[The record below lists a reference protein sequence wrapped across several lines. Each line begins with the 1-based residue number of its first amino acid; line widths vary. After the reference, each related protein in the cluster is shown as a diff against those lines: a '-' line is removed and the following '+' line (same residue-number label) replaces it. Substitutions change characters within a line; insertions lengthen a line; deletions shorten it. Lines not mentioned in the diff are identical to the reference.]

1 MATHHVIQAALQS
14 AVDDGVF
21 PGAQLAVRLRGE
33 LQCVA
38 VAGRLS
44 SEPPGLPVQ
53 PSTIYDLA
61 SLTKP
66 LATVTSVLLLIQGSK
81 VALEEPVQQVLAEL
95 DGVPIGQATVRDL
108 LAHRSGL
115 PGWRPLYAR
124 LEARGIVPALSGGS
138 QLVKQHVLQMIR
150 DEPLIY
156 ARGERSVYSDLGF
169 MLLGF
174 LVERLSGMALDLW
187 CEETIIRPL
196 RADPL
201 MFCPTAGRAQLG
213 VARPTVDASRIAPTE
228 RDEWRNR
235 LLRGEVHD
243 ENAAAMGGVAGHAG
257 LFGTV
262 ESVLAVSEAWLHAY
276 KGRWSILNEG
286 LVRQFTTRQEPASGS
301 SWALGWDTPSAPSSS
316 GSCFS
321 ERSFGHLGYTGTS
334 LWIDPLCEL
343 EVVLLSNRVHPNR
356 RNEKIKVF
364 RPFIHDL
371 AYREFVS
378 TE

>member
-33 LQCVA
+33 LQCVV

-53 PSTIYDLA
+53 PTTIYDLA

-66 LATVTSVLLLIQGSK
+66 LATVTSVLLLIQRAK
-81 VALEEPVQQVLAEL
+81 VALEDPVQEVLAEL
-95 DGVPIGQATVRDL
+95 EGAPIGQATVREL
-108 LAHRSGL
+108 LTHRSGL
-115 PGWRPLYAR
+115 PGWRPLYER
-124 LEARGIVPALSGGS
+124 LDVRGTAPGLSGGDHP
-138 QLVKQHVLQMIR
+138 VKQQVLQMIR

-156 ARGERSVYSDLGF
+156 ACGARSVYSDLGF
-169 MLLGF
+169 ILLAF
-174 LVERLSGMALDLW
+174 LVERLCGMALDLW
-187 CEETIIRPL
+187 CEDAVVQPL

-201 MFCPTAGRAQLG
+201 MFCPTAGRAQLD
-213 VARPTVDASRIAPTE
+213 VVRQIVDVSRIAPTE
-228 RDEWRNR
+228 QDEWRNR
-235 LLRGEVHD
+235 FLCGEVHD

-257 LFGTV
+257 LFGTA
-262 ESVLAVSEAWLHAY
+262 ESVLAVSGAWLRGYH
-276 KGRWSILNEG
+276 GRESILDGE
-286 LVRQFTTRQEPASGS
+286 LVRQFTTRQESSARS

-316 GSCFS
+316 GSRFS

-343 EVVLLSNRVHPNR
+343 EVVLLSNRVHPSR
-356 RNEKIKVF
+356 RNERIKVF
-364 RPFIHDL
+364 RPCIHDL
-371 AYREFVS
+371 VYREFVS
-378 TE
+378 A

>member
-1 MATHHVIQAALQS
+1 MAIHHVIQAALQL

-21 PGAQLAVRLRGE
+21 PGAVLAVRLRGA

-66 LATVTSVLLLIQGSK
+66 LVTVTSVLLLIQRAK
-81 VALEEPVQQVLAEL
+81 VALEDPVQQVLVEL
-95 DGVPIGQATVRDL
+95 EGALIGQVTVRDL
-108 LAHRSGL
+108 LTHRSGL
-115 PGWRPLYAR
+115 PGWRPLYER
-124 LEARGIVPALSGGS
+124 LEARGIIPGLSSGNQS
-138 QLVKQHVLQMIR
+138 VKQHVLQMIR

-156 ARGERSVYSDLGF
+156 ARRERSVYSDLGF

-174 LVERLSGMALDLW
+174 LAERLSGMALDRW
-187 CEETIIRPL
+187 CEEAIARPL
-196 RADPL
+196 GADPL
-201 MFCPTAGRAQLG
+201 IFCPMTGRGQS
-213 VARPTVDASRIAPTE
+213 PIDISRIAPTE
-228 RDEWRNR
+228 QDEWRNR

-257 LFGTV
+257 LFGTA
-262 ESVLAVSEAWLHAY
+262 ESVLAVSGAWLCAY
-276 KGRWSILNEG
+276 HGKGSILEG
-286 LVRQFTTRQEPASGS
+286 ELVRQFTTRQEPAARS

-334 LWIDPLCEL
+334 LWIDPQCEL
-343 EVVLLSNRVHPNR
+343 EVVLLSNRVHPR
-356 RNEKIKVF
+356 RKNEKIKVF
-364 RPFIHDL
+364 RPYIHDL

-378 TE
+378 AG